1 MPLFRRKK
9 TGVSPMERQRALQA
23 VPVRSREISWEKA
36 ASGFVMIRYP
46 IRIRPWI
53 AAMMRRF
60 GLTPGAPVFKKL
72 ELDFL
77 GTEVWDLMDG
87 ARSVEEIAGAFAAQN
102 RLDPAEAE
110 VSVTAFIRELGR
122 RGIVGLR

>member
-1 MPLFRRKK
+1 MTLFTRKK
-9 TGVSPMERQRALQA
+9 PGVSPGQRRQALAA
-23 VPVRSREISWEKA
+23 VPVRSREISWERTGD
-36 ASGFVMIRYP
+36 GFVRIRYP

-72 ELDFL
+72 ELDLL
-77 GTEVWDLMDG
+77 GADVWELMDG
-87 ARSVEEIAGAFAAQN
+87 DRSVEAIIRAFAERH
-102 RLDPAEAE
+102 RLGPAEAE